1 MGTFDVLP
9 ILQLL
14 WLYRRSGLNV
24 SFSDSEVPDNQDPY
38 PYGLEDTAQN
48 NLKAMN
54 QSLVCLAST
63 TILDIKAYTQ
73 YPRLLETLFLYT
85 SGSAGSI
92 NYYSPTSYS
101 LSNDLRTTFKVVDG
115 AINLFTKTKEPTVLT
130 TLIRHNGV
138 HNTLIKMLVPQD
150 TVITYNVGKRTIIPA
165 LPTVFA
171 INHRIRNNGY
181 GYYRSNRFH
190 AKFTASELKTSFA
203 GEFKLLGEW
212 KRPNSRPEG
221 NPETLPRPH
230 SIVLDFTSASPVTLE
245 ELQINVTD
253 LIVATRHYLTCPYKT
268 QVLTQ
273 IMLTSQL
280 VDVDQ
285 KSFTVQLSD
294 IQEGALVT
302 LDATFRSNS
311 ADEDLDFPMIWMD
324 GRGAIREIDEYSESQ
339 RVRNIE
345 CDGFNLSQTIIR
357 KKAMN
362 IATRYHMK
370 PVYTPRVEGT
380 LGALIALLASVV
392 EKEY

>member
-1 MGTFDVLP
+1 
-9 ILQLL
+9 
-14 WLYRRSGLNV
+14 
-24 SFSDSEVPDNQDPY
+24 
-38 PYGLEDTAQN
+38 
-48 NLKAMN
+48 
-54 QSLVCLAST
+54 
-63 TILDIKAYTQ
+63 
-73 YPRLLETLFLYT
+73 
-85 SGSAGSI
+85 
-92 NYYSPTSYS
+92 
-101 LSNDLRTTFKVVDG
+101 
-115 AINLFTKTKEPTVLT
+115 
-130 TLIRHNGV
+130 
-138 HNTLIKMLVPQD
+138 
-150 TVITYNVGKRTIIPA
+150 
-165 LPTVFA
+165 
-171 INHRIRNNGY
+171 
-181 GYYRSNRFH
+181 
-190 AKFTASELKTSFA
+190 
-203 GEFKLLGEW
+203 
-212 KRPNSRPEG
+212 
-221 NPETLPRPH
+221 
-230 SIVLDFTSASPVTLE
+230 
-245 ELQINVTD
+245 
-253 LIVATRHYLTCPYKT
+253 
-268 QVLTQ
+268 
-273 IMLTSQL
+273 MLTSQL